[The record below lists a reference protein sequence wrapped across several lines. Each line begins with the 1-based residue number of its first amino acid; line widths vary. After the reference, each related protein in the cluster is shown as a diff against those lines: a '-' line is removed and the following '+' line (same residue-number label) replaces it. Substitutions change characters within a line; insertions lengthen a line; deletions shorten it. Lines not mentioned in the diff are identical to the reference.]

1 MITRGYKTCLIY
13 HVNEGLCVVPE
24 EATDRVALILTRE
37 DHFDQ
42 GGDFMQSECGSD
54 QTSAGWNV
62 EVEKGGVISALYKGG
77 AEDIP
82 SPDPGVVAVS

>member
-1 MITRGYKTCLIY
+1 MTGGDKTCLIY
-13 HVNEGLCVVPE
+13 HINKGLCVVPE
-24 EATDRVALILTRE
+24 EATDRVTLILARE

-42 GGDFMQSECGSD
+42 RGDFMQSECGPD
-54 QTSAGWNV
+54 QTSAGWNS
-62 EVEKGGVISALYKGG
+62 EVEKGGVISAPHKGG